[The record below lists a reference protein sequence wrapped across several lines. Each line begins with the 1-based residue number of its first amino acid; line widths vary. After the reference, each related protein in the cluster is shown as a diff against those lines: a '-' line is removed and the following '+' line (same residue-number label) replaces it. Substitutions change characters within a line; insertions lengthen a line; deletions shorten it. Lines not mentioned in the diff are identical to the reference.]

1 MSRSIAKQPVRLLTV
16 VAAACSLSCG
26 AAIAQS
32 EAPATTQL
40 ERVEVT
46 GSNIK
51 RLASETASPV
61 QVYNRD
67 EIRRT
72 GGNTVRQVLDTLTST
87 SNSELR
93 DDGNN
98 SSFASGATGVSMRGL
113 GKGATLVLLNGRRV
127 ANYGL
132 ADGAKDT
139 FVNIDS
145 IPADVVERIELLK
158 DGASAIYGSDAMA
171 GVINIITRRSYN
183 GVGVSASYV
192 FNDGPNLGDQKTA
205 SIVAGY
211 GDLDRDRFNVFGN
224 IEAYRREGYTVADVK
239 GDYAPWHKAI
249 VSPAFGD
256 PSPTSFPGNVR
267 NPTTNARVPVAGC
280 TTLLAGACVTD
291 LNGVNPI
298 SDPAHRINVFTGGRF
313 KFNEDLQAF
322 AEVSYS
328 KTTTEYYNLPMTI
341 SSGGT
346 SRWYDGFNKVAQ
358 SVAHPRLAVGNPANP
373 FAVPVGID
381 YRFMDDPSIFGY
393 DNDASQ
399 YRAMVGL
406 QGNFRGYDWEVAGG
420 RVGAKAD
427 KLSRWGSRDLFAAV
441 ASGEY
446 KIGGPNSKELLDKY
460 FPMQGSNGKN
470 HQNWIDAKVS
480 GEIAQLPG
488 GALAFAVGAEHREE
502 AVSIISTQNVLQ
514 AQIVGRGSVLID
526 GDRKLDAAF
535 LELNAPVLKG
545 LELNG
550 ALRWDKA
557 SGFDGRVSPK
567 LGVRFEV
574 MPQLLLRGT
583 VAGGFRAPNIP
594 ETLGQVGVTGFF
606 NNTVDPRR
614 CETATALRNILQKG
628 TASDRSDATA
638 AFNSGCL
645 ASVPAMISANPNLKP
660 ETSKSVT
667 VGFVFEPTKSMSLA
681 VDYFKIERK
690 NEISSRDPAYVL
702 EREGTAGYQNM
713 ISRDVVT
720 GQEQGWIDRAKV
732 LDPTGAANLN
742 WQAGQITSLLL
753 QYENFGKTETSGV
766 DIDLKGR
773 VASGAF
779 GTLNLGLAATY
790 ALTYKPWDIDA
801 NTWRPNQVGKYTN
814 PRLKAVISAFWN
826 KGPWTTGLRFNY
838 TSRTSLNYDETDEAT
853 WGEAACTSRLN
864 PGALPCFIDEDLRT
878 DFSLSYTGIK
888 NLRLS
893 LNVNNVMGDERP
905 VNLRGGYA
913 IRPRAFKVGAS
924 YDF

>member
-1 MSRSIAKQPVRLLTV
+1 MSRHFEKQGKLVLTSV
-16 VAAACSLSCG
+16 
-26 AAIAQS
+26 AIASGLFCSAAFAQA
-32 EAPATTQL
+32 EQPASTQL

-51 RLASETASPV
+51 RLAAETASPV

-72 GGNTVRQVLDTLTST
+72 GGNTVRQVLDTITATT
-87 SNSELR
+87 SNELR

-98 SSFASGATGVSMRGL
+98 ASFASGATGVSMRGL

-139 FVNIDS
+139 FVNVDS
-145 IPADVVERIELLK
+145 IPADVVERIEVLK
-158 DGASAIYGSDAMA
+158 DGASAVYGSDAMA

-183 GVGVSASYV
+183 GVGASASYV
-192 FNDGPNLGDQKTA
+192 FNEHPSVGAQKTA
-205 SIVAGY
+205 SVVAGF
-211 GDLDRDRFNVFGN
+211 GDLDKDRFNVFGN
-224 IEAYRREGYTVADVK
+224 LEAYRREGYTVADVK
-239 GDYAPWHKAI
+239 DSYAPWHKAI

-256 PSPTSFPGNVR
+256 PSVGSFPGNIR
-267 NPTTNARVPVAGC
+267 NPVTNVREPVKGC
-280 TTLLAGACVTD
+280 TNIVGGTCVTD
-291 LNGVNPI
+291 LNGINPV
-298 SDPAHRINVFTGGRF
+298 SDPAHRINLFTSARA
-313 KFNEDLQAF
+313 KLTDDIQAF

-341 SSGGT
+341 ASGAT
-346 SRWYDGFNKVAQ
+346 SRWYDGYNKVAQ
-358 SVAHPRLAVGNPANP
+358 SVPNPRLAVGNPANP
-373 FAVPVGID
+373 YSVPVGID

-399 YRAMVGL
+399 YRAMVGV
-406 QGNFRGYDWEVAGG
+406 QGTFRGYDWEVAGG

-427 KLSRWGSRDLFAAV
+427 KLSRWGSRDLFNAV

-446 KIGGPNSKELLDKY
+446 KIGGPNSAELLDKY
-460 FPMQGSNGKN
+460 FPIQGSKGKN

-480 GEIAQLPG
+480 GEITQLPG
-488 GALAFAVGAEHREE
+488 GPLAFAAGVEHREE
-502 AVSIISTQNVLQ
+502 AVSIKSTDNVMK
-514 AQIVGRGSVLID
+514 AQIIGRGSVLID
-526 GDRKLDAAF
+526 GARKLDAAF
-535 LELNAPVLKG
+535 LELNAPVWKG

-550 ALRWDKA
+550 ALRFDKA

-567 LGVRFEV
+567 LGIRYEV
-574 MPQLLLRGT
+574 LPELILRGT

-614 CETATALRNILQKG
+614 CEVATQLRNILQKG
-628 TASDRSDATA
+628 TAADRSDATA

-645 ASVPAMISANPNLKP
+645 ASVPAMISANPTLKP
-660 ETSKSVT
+660 ETSKSLT
-667 VGFVFEPTKSMSLA
+667 LGFVFEPTRNLSVA

-690 NEISSRDPAYVL
+690 NEISSRDPSYVL
-702 EREGTAGYQNM
+702 EREGKPGYENM
-713 ISRDVVT
+713 ISRGALT
-720 GQEQGWIDRAKV
+720 GQEIGWVTRAKQ
-732 LDPTGAANLN
+732 LDPTYTGN
-742 WQAGQITSLLL
+742 WAAGQITSLLL

-766 DIDLKGR
+766 DFDVKGK
-773 VASGAF
+773 VSAGSF
-779 GTLNLGLAATY
+779 GTLNLGVAATY

-801 NTWRPNQVGKYTN
+801 NDWRPNQVGKYTN
-814 PRLKAVISAFWN
+814 PRLKAVFSAAWN
-826 KGPWTTGLRFNY
+826 KGPWSTGLRFNY
-838 TSRTSLNYDETDEAT
+838 TSKTSLNYDETDESS
-853 WGEAACTSRLN
+853 WGEAACKSRLN
-864 PGALPCFIDEDLRT
+864 PGNLNCFIDEDIRT
-878 DFSLSYTGIK
+878 DFNLSYTGFK

-893 LNVNNVMGDERP
+893 LNINNLMGDERP
-905 VNLRGGYA
+905 VNLRGGYS
-913 IRPRAFKVGAS
+913 IRPRSYKVGAS

>member
-1 MSRSIAKQPVRLLTV
+1 MSRLIPKQPKLLLTS
-16 VAAACSLSCG
+16 VAVASSLSC
-26 AAIAQS
+26 AAAMAQS
-32 EAPATTQL
+32 DVPATTQL

-72 GGNTVRQVLDTLTST
+72 GGTTVRQVLDTLTATT
-87 SNSELR
+87 SNELR

-145 IPADVVERIELLK
+145 IPSDVVERIEVLK

-192 FNDGPNLGDQKTA
+192 YNDNPSVGDQKTA

-211 GDLDRDRFNVFGN
+211 GDLERDRFNIFGN

-239 GDYAPWHKAI
+239 DSYPAWHKGI
-249 VSPAFGD
+249 VSPSFGD
-256 PSPTSFPGNVR
+256 PSVTSFPGNLR

-280 TTLLAGACVTD
+280 STISAGACVTD
-291 LNGVNPI
+291 LNGINPL
-298 SDPAHRINVFTGGRF
+298 SDPAHRINLFTGARF
-313 KFNEDLQAF
+313 KINEDIQAF
-322 AEVSYS
+322 AELSYS

-341 SSGGT
+341 ASGAT
-346 SRWYDGFNKVAQ
+346 SRWYDGYNKVAQ
-358 SVAHPRLAVGNPANP
+358 SVPNPRLAVGNPANP

-420 RVGAKAD
+420 RVNAKAD

-460 FPMQGSNGKN
+460 FPIQGSNGKN
-470 HQNWIDAKVS
+470 HQNWVDAKVS

-488 GALAFAVGAEHREE
+488 GPLAFAVGAEHREE
-502 AVSIISTQNVLQ
+502 AVSIISTQNVLR
-514 AQIVGRGSVLID
+514 AEIIGRGSVLID

-535 LELNAPVLKG
+535 LELNAPVFKG

-567 LGVRFEV
+567 FGVRYEV

-614 CETATALRNILQKG
+614 CETATALRSILQKG
-628 TASDRSDATA
+628 TAADRSDATT

-645 ASVPAMISANPNLKP
+645 ASLPAMISANPNLKP
-660 ETSKSVT
+660 ETSKSLT
-667 VGFVFEPTKSMSLA
+667 VGFVFEPVKNLSLA

-702 EREGTAGYQNM
+702 EREGTAGYESM
-713 ISRDVVT
+713 ISRGALTD
-720 GQEQGWIDRAKV
+720 QEQAWVTRAKA
-732 LDPTGAANLN
+732 LDPVAAANLN

-766 DIDLKGR
+766 DIDVKGR
-773 VASGAF
+773 VSSGEF
-779 GTLNLGLAATY
+779 GTLNLGVAATY

-801 NTWRPNQVGKYTN
+801 GEWRPNQVSKYTN
-814 PRLKAVISAFWN
+814 PRLKAVFSAYWT

-838 TSRTSLNYDETDEAT
+838 TSKTSLNYDETDESA
-853 WGEAACTSRLN
+853 WGEAACRTRLN
-864 PGALPCFIDEDLRT
+864 PGSLPCFIDEDLRT
-878 DFSLSYTGIK
+878 DFSLAYTGIK

-893 LNVNNVMGDERP
+893 LNINNLMGDERP
-905 VNLRGGYA
+905 VNLRGGYS

-924 YDF
+924 YEF

>member
-1 MSRSIAKQPVRLLTV
+1 MSRHIEKQGKLVLTSIAIASGLFCS
-16 VAAACSLSCG
+16 AAF
-26 AAIAQS
+26 AQS
-32 EAPATTQL
+32 EPASTQL

-51 RLASETASPV
+51 RLAAETASPV

-72 GGNTVRQVLDTLTST
+72 GGNTVRQVLDTITST
-87 SNSELR
+87 SSNELR

-139 FVNIDS
+139 FVNVDS
-145 IPADVVERIELLK
+145 IPSDVVERIEILK

-171 GVINIITRRSYN
+171 GVINIITRRNYN
-183 GVGVSASYV
+183 GIGASASYV
-192 FNDGPNLGDQKTA
+192 LNEHPGVGDQKTA

-211 GDLDRDRFNVFGN
+211 GDLEKDRFNVFAN

-239 GDYAPWHKAI
+239 DSYAEWHKRI
-249 VSPAFGD
+249 VNPAFGD
-256 PSPTSFPGNVR
+256 PSVTSFPGNLR

-280 TTLLAGACVTD
+280 TNIVGGACVTD
-291 LNGVNPI
+291 LNGLNPV
-298 SDPAHRINVFTGGRF
+298 SDPAHRVNVFTAGRF
-313 KFNEDLQAF
+313 KVNEDIQAF

-341 SSGGT
+341 SSGAT

-358 SVAHPRLAVGNPANP
+358 SVPNPRLAVGNPANP
-373 FAVPVGID
+373 FSVPVGID

-399 YRAMVGL
+399 YRALLGV
-406 QGNFRGYDWEVAGG
+406 QGTFRGFDWEVAGG

-460 FPMQGSNGKN
+460 FPVQGSNGKN
-470 HQNWIDAKVS
+470 HQNWVDAKVS
-480 GEIAQLPG
+480 GEIMQLPG
-488 GALAFAVGAEHREE
+488 GPLAFAFGAEHREE
-502 AVSIISTQNVLQ
+502 AVSIISTDNVLK

-526 GDRKLDAAF
+526 GDRKLEATF

-557 SGFDGRVSPK
+557 TGFDGRVSPK
-567 LGVRFEV
+567 LGIRYEV
-574 MPQLLLRGT
+574 LPQLLLRGT

-606 NNTVDPRR
+606 NNTVDPKR
-614 CETATALRNILQKG
+614 CETATQLRNILQTG
-628 TASDRSDATA
+628 TAADRSDATA

-660 ETSKSVT
+660 ETSKSFT
-667 VGFVFEPTKSMSLA
+667 LGFVFEPIKNASIA

-690 NEISSRDPAYVL
+690 NEISSRDPSYVL
-702 EREGTAGYQNM
+702 EREGQPGYESM
-713 ISRDVVT
+713 ISRGALT
-720 GQEQGWIDRAKV
+720 AQEQAWVDRAKQLSPGSNV
-732 LDPTGAANLN
+732 A
-742 WQAGQITSLLL
+742 WSAGQITSLLL

-766 DIDLKGR
+766 DIDIKGR
-773 VASGAF
+773 VASGSF
-779 GTLNLGLAATY
+779 GTLNLGVAATY

-801 NTWRPNQVGKYTN
+801 NTWRPNQVGLYQN
-814 PRLKAVISAFWN
+814 PRLKAVFSAYWN
-826 KGPWTTGLRFNY
+826 KGDWTTGLRFNY
-838 TSRTSLNYDETDEAT
+838 TSKTALNFDETDEAA
-853 WGEAACTSRLN
+853 WGEAACRSRLN
-864 PGALPCFIDEDLRT
+864 PGSLNCFIDEDIRT

-893 LNVNNVMGDERP
+893 LNINNLTGDQRP
-905 VNLRGGYA
+905 VNLRGGYS
-913 IRPRAFKVGAS
+913 IRPRAYKFGAS